1 MKRTGFTLI
10 ELLVVIGIIGILATI
25 MVSVMSG
32 GNESALAL
40 KCMANLKNLASG
52 CQAHGMATRHYP
64 TAGSFE
70 KDVNDGYMESPG
82 WLSWNSN
89 GAYGKTG
96 VSGGHIASAGWYQSA
111 YNQDYFGAEYCYTNG
126 SLWKY
131 VAGNRSV
138 FICPTHAR
146 EKRFHDAP
154 PKWSYVM
161 NAYFGWQ
168 DSPSQSY
175 PGDFPK
181 VYGTVS
187 HADRRLLFA
196 EMQFIQ
202 DDTSAGLGAYMNASE
217 SSGTECDCV
226 LQYKAPKGGKHKD
239 EGDEVIGFNHKAG
252 KRDWYAHVVFTDG
265 HTERL
270 HWPREGMK
278 LGDLQ
283 ELTGLLCEGMDVA
296 YSDGH
301 YKKVE
306 E

>member
-40 KCMANLKNLASG
+40 KCMANLKNLANG
-52 CQAHGMATRHYP
+52 CQSYGMATRNYP
-64 TAGSFE
+64 TAGSWE
-70 KDVNDGYMESPG
+70 KEGGEGYVEAPG
-82 WLSWNSN
+82 WLCWNSG
-89 GAYGKTG
+89 GAYGEKG
-96 VSGGHIASAGWYQSA
+96 VKNHIASAGWYQSA

-126 SLWKY
+126 ALWKY
-131 VAGNRSV
+131 VACNRSV

-146 EKRFHDAP
+146 DKRFHDAQ

-161 NAYFGWQ
+161 NAYFGWEERKS
-168 DSPSQSY
+168 DAW
-175 PGDFPK
+175 PK
-181 VYGTVS
+181 NYGTVS

-196 EMQFIQ
+196 EMQFMQ
-202 DDTSAGLGAYMNASE
+202 DDTSAGLGAYMNTSE
-217 SSGTECDCV
+217 SSGTQCDCV
-226 LQYKAPKGGKHKD
+226 LQYKPTKYAND
-239 EGDEVIGFNHKAG
+239 SANQGDEVIGFNHKAG

-283 ELTGLLCEGMDVA
+283 ELTGLLCEGRDVA
-296 YSDGH
+296 YSNGKYQKLD
-301 YKKVE
+301 
-306 E
+306 